1 MRGSKVM
8 EGYGVCEIFAVG
20 DATEDGKVFRA
31 AQIDDSVKTPLNEQ
45 LDRLGGLISKLGYGI
60 ALAVLI
66 GRIAVYFWGLEVFEW
81 SSFATYLLD
90 TIMLSVTVV
99 VVSVPGRIAHGGDP

>member
-1 MRGSKVM
+1 MRSLRWVTPPKM
-8 EGYGVCEIFAVG
+8 LK
-20 DATEDGKVFRA
+20 KVFRA

-66 GRIAVYFWGLEVFEW
+66 GRIAVYFWGLEVFE
-81 SSFATYLLD
+81 
-90 TIMLSVTVV
+90 
-99 VVSVPGRIAHGGDP
+99 